1 MSWNSG
7 KNIIYVHNCK
17 ITTLEITFLTMYTL
31 VIMSVHDVKIS
42 ADKNI
47 HYVIDIQL
55 YSDTSISLSF
65 LVDEIY
71 LF

>member
-1 MSWNSG
+1 M
-7 KNIIYVHNCK
+7 KII
-17 ITTLEITFLTMYTL
+17 LTMYTL
-31 VIMSVHDVKIS
+31 VIMYVHDVKIS